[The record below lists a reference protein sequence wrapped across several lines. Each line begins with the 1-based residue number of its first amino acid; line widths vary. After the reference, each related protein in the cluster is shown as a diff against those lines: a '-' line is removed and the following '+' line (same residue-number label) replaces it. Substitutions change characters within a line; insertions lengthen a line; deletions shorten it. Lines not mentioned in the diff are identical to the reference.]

1 MIKSTR
7 NLKMFSKIWE
17 LFESLMQ
24 ALRSIL
30 GMSPTT
36 TPSCDA
42 KKLIQLRP
50 NYWAPQ
56 NVYFIELDELEVVAL
71 NAKTDAAAVGRRSAS
86 ALNKTNK
93 GL

>member
-1 MIKSTR
+1 
-7 NLKMFSKIWE
+7 
-17 LFESLMQ
+17 MQ

-30 GMSPTT
+30 GITKSPTT

-42 KKLIQLRP
+42 KKLIQLHP
-50 NYWAPQ
+50 NYWDPQ

-71 NAKTDAAAVGRRSAS
+71 NAKGGAKTDAAAVGRRSAS